1 LRPIKGEEMMQSA
14 FRVIL
19 LAVGILGAPTA
30 ATILSPTILS
40 SSPTSK
46 ASQVSLPVHDSR
58 AIAASLDED
67 TDRTFAST
75 DFAEAIGWPWE
86 PPVPRPDARISV
98 PPGAPPIPQPP
109 GARFRIGL
117 GPPPPLPPSTRSG
130 CEEEIDRLTGLAGYL
145 KSKIHLQGAQKEAW
159 QKLEFAAAA
168 PVEKLRELCSAL
180 PAQPEPPTRPLERID
195 FAEKQTAIRLE
206 LFRAIHDP
214 LHALYESLS
223 ADQRALLAV
232 PLHPLVPM
240 FPLPHLAPAP

>member
-1 LRPIKGEEMMQSA
+1 MQSA
-14 FRVIL
+14 FRAIL
-19 LAVGILGAPTA
+19 LAVGVLGAPTA

-40 SSPTSK
+40 SSPRSK
-46 ASQVSLPVHDSR
+46 TSQVSLPMDDSR
-58 AIAASLDED
+58 AITASVDED
-67 TDRTFAST
+67 AGRAFAST

-86 PPVPRPDARISV
+86 PPVPRPDARIPA

-117 GPPPPLPPSTRSG
+117 GPPPPAPPSTRSG

-145 KSKIHLQGAQKEAW
+145 KSKIRLQGAQKEAW
-159 QKLEFAAAA
+159 QKLELAATA
-168 PVEKLRELCSAL
+168 PAEKLRELCSAL
-180 PAQPEPPTRPLERID
+180 PAQPEPPTRLLERID

-223 ADQRALLAV
+223 ADQRALLAM
-232 PLHPLVPM
+232 PPRPFLPIFPPPHPP
-240 FPLPHLAPAP
+240 PAP